1 MGMGISQGMGMGMG
15 QGTSWNI
22 SAMVPGKTIYSPME
36 CATMQGSDDGNRQA
50 NAASDNK
57 KQFSPH
63 MAGL

>member
-1 MGMGISQGMGMGMG
+1 
-15 QGTSWNI
+15 
-22 SAMVPGKTIYSPME
+22 MVPGKTIYSPME